1 MSVCPECGSQEIIND
16 SVRGEVICKSCGL
29 VISEHMIDYRDSGFI
44 DKEEEKRIHR
54 GLPTTH
60 MLPDK
65 GLATVISRRERDIH
79 DRGFSPLKY
88 QSMVRIRRLDGRMT
102 WRKRNLAIA
111 STEIRRLRGQLNL
124 PKMVEETAAV
134 FYRKVLKK
142 GLLRGQ
148 SIRAMATAALYAAC
162 RLVEVPRT
170 FEEILSKSS
179 ARKTVV
185 SRCYRILVL
194 ALKLRFPPP
203 NPTLLVPQFAN
214 KLNLTGKTES
224 IVEKKAVSILK
235 DLIRKKRVAG
245 KDPRGLVAAT
255 LYIACQ
261 ESGLA
266 KSQSF
271 ISKVVGITEV
281 TLRTRYREIRRIM
294 EDQ

>member
-1 MSVCPECGSQEIIND
+1 M
-16 SVRGEVICKSCGL
+16 ICRACGL
-29 VISEHMIDYRDSGFI
+29 VVSEHMIDYRDSGFI
-44 DKEEEKRIHR
+44 GREEEKKIHR

-65 GLATVISRRERDIH
+65 GLTTVISRSERGIH
-79 DRGFSPLKY
+79 GRGFSPLKY
-88 QSMVRIRRLDGRMT
+88 QSMIRIRRLDSRMT

-111 STEIRRLRGQLNL
+111 STEIRRLRGQLSL

-148 SIRAMATAALYAAC
+148 SIKAMATAALYAAC

-170 FEEILSKSS
+170 FEEVLSKSS
-179 ARKTVV
+179 AKKTVV
-185 SRCYRILVL
+185 SRCYRILVH
-194 ALKLRFPPP
+194 ALKLRFSPP
-203 NPTLLVPQFAN
+203 NPTLLVSQFAN
-214 KLNLTGKTES
+214 KLNLTTKTES
-224 IVEKKAVSILK
+224 MVEIKAISILK
-235 DLIRKKRVAG
+235 ELIRRKKVAG
-245 KDPRGLVAAT
+245 KDPKGLVAAT

-261 ESGLA
+261 EFGLA

-281 TLRTRYREIRRIM
+281 TLRTRYREIKKTM
-294 EDQ
+294 ENQ